1 MNQTESEKQTNIK
14 NDTTKSTEII
24 LNSDTSEVPKEISD
38 TIISVTAEPGDGF
51 GDLSDKLTTTY
62 KNLGFKVCKKC
73 QKLIVEKTK
82 EVLPY
87 EKAKKA
93 KIKEGDR
100 LFVLKT
106 DLEKQSVKINGE
118 TESLID
124 VNRKAAA
131 DKAAADKAAA
141 DKAAADK
148 AAADKAAAD
157 KAAADKAAADKAAA
171 DKAAADKAAA
181 DKAAADKA
189 EQEKID
195 SLLNI
200 KNEFWVS
207 EELNWIIADLEY
219 SKTKFVEDNFGPGIP
234 RNFNIID
241 KTIYKYEIESKL
253 SVSEAKE
260 INSLI
265 EKMKKDYT
273 ELKRQ
278 GYKMKENCDCDVT
291 NSEVKEIY
299 LINFNN
305 KGEIKD
311 ERQSKK
317 LYKKSE

>member
-1 MNQTESEKQTNIK
+1 M
-14 NDTTKSTEII
+14 
-24 LNSDTSEVPKEISD
+24 
-38 TIISVTAEPGDGF
+38 
-51 GDLSDKLTTTY
+51 
-62 KNLGFKVCKKC
+62 
-73 QKLIVEKTK
+73 
-82 EVLPY
+82 
-87 EKAKKA
+87 
-93 KIKEGDR
+93 
-100 LFVLKT
+100 
-106 DLEKQSVKINGE
+106 
-118 TESLID
+118 
-124 VNRKAAA
+124 
-131 DKAAADKAAA
+131 
-141 DKAAADK
+141 
-148 AAADKAAAD
+148 
-157 KAAADKAAADKAAA
+157 
-171 DKAAADKAAA
+171 
-181 DKAAADKA
+181 
-189 EQEKID
+189 
-195 SLLNI
+195 
-200 KNEFWVS
+200 S

-265 EKMKKDYT
+265 EKMKKDYI

-291 NSEVKEIY
+291 ISEVKEIY